1 MTTLNEQQD
10 LFSLIGTTLKK
21 KIECY
26 VIGGPAILYFYI
38 KDATKDIDLVFL
50 NNNDRNE
57 IINVLKKIGFKEKSI
72 RLVYSKRLSYLN
84 QDTKPIILQ
93 RQDAR
98 LDLFNKNII
107 CFELTKNIIERIKA
121 VYEYSNLI
129 IKVISPEDIIL
140 LKCATERAGDRLDAF
155 GLIKNFKI
163 NWSVIIDEA
172 LAQTKDKEIFS
183 VFLYDFLLELK
194 EDLKADIPSDV
205 LIKLQKISEKEMLK
219 RYK

>member
-10 LFSLIGTTLKK
+10 LFKLVGTILKK
-21 KIECY
+21 RVECY
-26 VIGGPAILYFYI
+26 VIGGSAMLYFNI

-72 RLVYSKRLSYLN
+72 KLVYSKRLSYFN

-93 RQDAR
+93 RQDTR

-155 GLIKNFKI
+155 EIIKRFKI
-163 NWSVIIDEA
+163 NWNVMMDEA
-172 LAQTKDKEIFS
+172 LYQTKDKEIFS

-194 EDLKADIPSDV
+194 EDLKADIPDDV
-205 LIKLQKISEKEMLK
+205 IIKLQKISEKEMLK
-219 RYK
+219 RYR